1 MPKKKFID
9 KKASTTYSV
18 VHRSQQDG
26 AWGIEDR
33 PSERVLLA
41 QRPVNTHGVKRA
53 ANSEVTA
60 RGFAN
65 DGYDYESH
73 LAEIGGGAF
82 ISADGGVGS
91 AAALPREAFAG
102 DEEIGREY
110 EAVTL
115 DPALMDGDVADA
127 LFDDAAF
134 EDCEELLDDFVV
146 DAAQAPEGEEED
158 VFDYDAHIARLIAN
172 AGSGHLHDD
181 DEDEDEGWDSDAET
195 ADGGPR
201 GDVDAAFDAALA
213 DYDSDEDEYD
223 DDDDEDDDGVAS
235 GVARIALEEAGGVLE
250 AMMDEAVKDREAF
263 LHGEDQSFFDPQGP
277 ADIVVEGE
285 ELSVVEG
292 EADRELD
299 AMYAAED
306 AKELEDAPQWDCES
320 ILSTTSNLDNRPK
333 VIDDAPPR
341 AGPKPPS
348 RAAKRALRLKLDAVA
363 EEKRE
368 EDRRSVVSR
377 ATTCAT
383 RRGET
388 PEEKKAR
395 KAAAK
400 AAQRDQRAAKKD
412 TKLAWKDASAR
423 APQAHAAAPSV
434 FSF

>member
-41 QRPVNTHGVKRA
+41 QRPVNAHGVKRA

-82 ISADGGVGS
+82 VSADGGVGT

-134 EDCEELLDDFVV
+134 EGCEELLDDFVV

-158 VFDYDAHIARLIAN
+158 
-172 AGSGHLHDD
+172 DD
-181 DEDEDEGWDSDAET
+181 
-195 ADGGPR
+195 
-201 GDVDAAFDAALA
+201 
-213 DYDSDEDEYD
+213 YD

-341 AGPKPPS
+341 AG
-348 RAAKRALRLKLDAVA
+348 
-363 EEKRE
+363 
-368 EDRRSVVSR
+368 
-377 ATTCAT
+377 
-383 RRGET
+383 GET

>member
-41 QRPVNTHGVKRA
+41 QRPG
-53 ANSEVTA
+53 
-60 RGFAN
+60 
-65 DGYDYESH
+65 
-73 LAEIGGGAF
+73 
-82 ISADGGVGS
+82 
-91 AAALPREAFAG
+91 ALPRAAFAG

-134 EDCEELLDDFVV
+134 EGCEELLDDFV
-146 DAAQAPEGEEED
+146 
-158 VFDYDAHIARLIAN
+158 
-172 AGSGHLHDD
+172 DD
-181 DEDEDEGWDSDAET
+181 
-195 ADGGPR
+195 
-201 GDVDAAFDAALA
+201 
-213 DYDSDEDEYD
+213 YD
-223 DDDDEDDDGVAS
+223 DDDDDDDDGVAS

-285 ELSVVEG
+285 EERVVEG

-341 AGPKPPS
+341 GPS
-348 RAAKRALRLKLDAVA
+348 RRRAPR
-363 EEKRE
+363 
-368 EDRRSVVSR
+368 
-377 ATTCAT
+377 
-383 RRGET
+383 
-388 PEEKKAR
+388 
-395 KAAAK
+395 
-400 AAQRDQRAAKKD
+400 
-412 TKLAWKDASAR
+412 SAR
-423 APQAHAAAPSV
+423 SG
-434 FSF
+434 

>member
-41 QRPVNTHGVKRA
+41 QRPVNAHGVKRA

-82 ISADGGVGS
+82 VSADGGVGT
-91 AAALPREAFAG
+91 AAARCRSAPRR
-102 DEEIGREY
+102 DRPRVRGRDP
-110 EAVTL
+110 

-134 EDCEELLDDFVV
+134 EGCEELLDDFVV

-181 DEDEDEGWDSDAET
+181 DDDDDEGWDSDAET

-223 DDDDEDDDGVAS
+223 DDDDDDDDGVAS

-320 ILSTTSNLDNRPK
+320 ILSTT
-333 VIDDAPPR
+333 
-341 AGPKPPS
+341 
-348 RAAKRALRLKLDAVA
+348 
-363 EEKRE
+363 
-368 EDRRSVVSR
+368 
-377 ATTCAT
+377 
-383 RRGET
+383 GET